1 MSRASCCRDPTVA
14 QHGRAITSWFVGKR
28 CWQPLGRREKMSRIL
43 LGLLVVG
50 SAVLLSNFSSVIAQE
65 PDATVKITRR
75 SVAEGIGL
83 SWGEGVLSYKGNSYS
98 FTFRARAPLRELDAS
113 VSAAELSG
121 EVFNLKKVD
130 DFNGNYQIV
139 DGKEMATGG
148 GTRATLQNQNGVRV
162 NLFSTVEGRKFTL
175 GRDGMDIEIKKQKP

>member
-1 MSRASCCRDPTVA
+1 
-14 QHGRAITSWFVGKR
+14 
-28 CWQPLGRREKMSRIL
+28 
-43 LGLLVVG
+43 
-50 SAVLLSNFSSVIAQE
+50 
-65 PDATVKITRR
+65 
-75 SVAEGIGL
+75 
-83 SWGEGVLSYKGNSYS
+83 
-98 FTFRARAPLRELDAS
+98 
-113 VSAAELSG
+113 
-121 EVFNLKKVD
+121 VD